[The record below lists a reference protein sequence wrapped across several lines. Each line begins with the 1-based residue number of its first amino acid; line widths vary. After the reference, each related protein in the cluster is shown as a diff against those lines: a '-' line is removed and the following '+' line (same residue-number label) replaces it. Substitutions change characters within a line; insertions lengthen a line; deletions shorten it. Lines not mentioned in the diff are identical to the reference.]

1 MFCRNCNKEI
11 DDDAIAC
18 IGCGFPP
25 RKEKKFCNACGEP
38 TNPAQIICI
47 KCGVSLT
54 SGGGNNTNGEGY
66 NTKIVA
72 VLLAFFLGALG
83 GHKFYLGYTKEA
95 TTMLLVTLIGSILI
109 FPALVMSIIGLVEGI
124 LYLTKSDE
132 EFVSTYVDNK
142 KGWF

>member
-18 IGCGFPP
+18 IGCGLPP

-38 TNPAQIICI
+38 TNPAQIVCT

-54 SGGGNNTNGEGY
+54 SSGGDK
-66 NTKIVA
+66 TKIA
-72 VLLAFFLGALG
+72 AGLLALFIGAVG

-95 TTMLLVTLIGSILI
+95 ITMLLVSLIGSFLI
-109 FPALVMSIIGLVEGI
+109 FPIVVMSIIGLVEGI

-132 EFVSTYVDNK
+132 EFASIYVDNK

>member
-18 IGCGFPP
+18 IGCGLPP

-38 TNPAQIICI
+38 TNPAQIVCT

-54 SGGGNNTNGEGY
+54 SGGGDK
-66 NTKIVA
+66 TKIA
-72 VLLAFFLGALG
+72 AGLLALFVGAVG

-95 TTMLLVTLIGSILI
+95 IIMLLVSLIGSFLI
-109 FPALVMSIIGLVEGI
+109 FPTVVMSIIGLVEGI

-132 EFVSTYVDNK
+132 EFASIYVDNK